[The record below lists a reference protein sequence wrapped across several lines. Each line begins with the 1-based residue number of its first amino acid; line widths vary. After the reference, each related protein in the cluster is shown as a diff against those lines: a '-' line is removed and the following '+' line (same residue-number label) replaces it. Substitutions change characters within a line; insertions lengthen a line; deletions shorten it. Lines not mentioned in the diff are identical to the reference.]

1 MKNEKGE
8 KMNSDKRRKGSCT
21 TILVGKKA
29 SLDGST
35 MIARN
40 DDGHEALDP
49 QRFVVVNPEDQPR
62 HYTAVLSGL
71 SLDLPENPLRYT
83 ATPNADLKD
92 GIWPAAGINSE
103 NVAMSATE
111 TITTN
116 SRVLGLDPYV
126 ENGLGEEDIVTLVL
140 PYIRSARE
148 GVLRL
153 GELLETYG
161 TYEPNGIAFSDQNDV
176 YWLETIGG
184 HHWAAVRIPDDSY
197 VVAPNRMNI
206 DIFDF
211 ENKDYLCSSD
221 LKALIEKNHLNPD
234 DFGGYETHYNL
245 RHIFG
250 SSSIKDSVYNNPRTW
265 YAQNFLGEK
274 SDDPQNA
281 ELPFICEA
289 TRKISVEDVKF
300 VLSSHFENTKYDV
313 YSTTNTKAQ
322 GELFR
327 PIGINRN
334 HSMHILQ
341 IRNHVVKQAAGVQWL
356 AFGANTFNHI
366 VPFYTAISDTPACY
380 RDAKTT
386 YDPTNM
392 YWLSAT
398 TAVLGDSN
406 YNLFVDLRDSFA
418 LETMGK
424 LRAIQNQTD
433 EELSVLTEN
442 DDCTQQLTQA
452 NEKLAAIA
460 FQAQT
465 ALLGKM
471 VVLGSAHMNLRY
483 DFND

>member
-1 MKNEKGE
+1 MKIEN
-8 KMNSDKRRKGSCT
+8 RRKGSCT
-21 TILVGKKA
+21 TVLVGKKA

-35 MIARN
+35 IIARN

-49 QRFVVVNPEDQPR
+49 QRFVVVNPEQQPR
-62 HYTAVLSGL
+62 HYKAVLSGL
-71 SLDLPENPLRYT
+71 ELDLPENPLGYT
-83 ATPNADLKD
+83 STPNAVLTD
-92 GIWPAAGINSE
+92 GIWPAAGINSK

-116 SRVLGLDPYV
+116 SRILGLDPYV

-140 PYIRSARE
+140 PYIDSARA
-148 GVLRL
+148 GVERL
-153 GELLETYG
+153 GSLLSQYG
-161 TYEPNGIAFSDQNDV
+161 TYEPNGIAFADHDEV
-176 YWLETIGG
+176 WWLETIGG

-206 DIFDF
+206 DAFDF
-211 ENKDYLCSSD
+211 DSHDTLCSSD
-221 LKALIEKNHLNPD
+221 LKDWIEDNHLNPD
-234 DFGGYETHYNL
+234 DLGGYETHYNL

-250 SSSIKDSVYNNPRTW
+250 SASIKDSVYNNPRTW
-265 YAQNFLGEK
+265 YGQNYLGEK

-313 YSTTNTKAQ
+313 YGTTNTPEERK
-322 GELFR
+322 LFR

-334 HSMHILQ
+334 HSVHILQ
-341 IRNHVVKQAAGVQWL
+341 IRNHVPESLAGVHWL
-356 AFGANTFNHI
+356 AFGANTFNNV
-366 VPFYTAISDTPACY
+366 VPFYANVQDTPACY
-380 RDAKTT
+380 KDAKAE

-406 YNLFVDLRDSFA
+406 YNLFVDLRNTYE
-418 LETMGK
+418 LNTMGK
-424 LRAIQNQTD
+424 FRELQNQTD
-433 EELSVLTEN
+433 QAFANLAEDTDITGFLG
-442 DDCTQQLTQA
+442 QA
-452 NEKLAAIA
+452 NEKLAQVAL
-460 FQAQT
+460 QSQT
-465 ALLGKM
+465 ELLGRM
-471 VVLGSAHMNLRY
+471 VVLGSANMKLRY